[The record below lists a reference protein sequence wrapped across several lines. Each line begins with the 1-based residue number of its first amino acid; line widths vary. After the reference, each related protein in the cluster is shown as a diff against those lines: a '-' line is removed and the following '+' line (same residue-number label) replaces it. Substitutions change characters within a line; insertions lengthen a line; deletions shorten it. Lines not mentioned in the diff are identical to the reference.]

1 VSAQAVKIG
10 GLPDDLDDLD
20 FNSMAIGEDLVSQP
34 AIFDTGA
41 SHGFTG
47 SKSFLHNFHSLSK
60 PIPVS
65 VATSNGGS
73 SFISDFGD
81 LKFLVPCGNII
92 VLRQVLYCE
101 QAKATLLSME
111 ALRKANALVSYDN
124 HVDSFVISDQAG
136 NTLFHCPL
144 EPNCNLWILPY
155 CFIPCDDPSGN
166 SQQLFQFFHTSTTV
180 PIVPESSSD
189 DDPVF
194 PSTLDSL
201 DDVDDVTHANKKTRV
216 PKTNITDVALSQDE
230 LADYS
235 KQPVTDLPGYKW
247 QPADLSKD
255 ELTLLYYHRIFGHA
269 GLCHIWR
276 IIKFKLRSGLPE
288 QLPAG
293 KIHCP
298 VCAISNSMRI
308 NPLTSTNQEVERLD
322 IFAVDLIGP
331 FQVDSFNGGKYVMT
345 MRDVATGY
353 CFVRILTH
361 KWEATGHIISI
372 IDKVKNFTENKV
384 KTLWNDNGGKYVNN
398 ELATYLDKKG
408 IVAKQA
414 LPYHHYQNGVI

>member
-1 VSAQAVKIG
+1 
-10 GLPDDLDDLD
+10 
-20 FNSMAIGEDLVSQP
+20 
-34 AIFDTGA
+34 
-41 SHGFTG
+41 
-47 SKSFLHNFHSLSK
+47 
-60 PIPVS
+60 
-65 VATSNGGS
+65 
-73 SFISDFGD
+73 
-81 LKFLVPCGNII
+81 
-92 VLRQVLYCE
+92 
-101 QAKATLLSME
+101 
-111 ALRKANALVSYDN
+111 
-124 HVDSFVISDQAG
+124 
-136 NTLFHCPL
+136 
-144 EPNCNLWILPY
+144 
-155 CFIPCDDPSGN
+155 
-166 SQQLFQFFHTSTTV
+166 
-180 PIVPESSSD
+180 
-189 DDPVF
+189 
-194 PSTLDSL
+194 
-201 DDVDDVTHANKKTRV
+201 
-216 PKTNITDVALSQDE
+216 
-230 LADYS
+230 
-235 KQPVTDLPGYKW
+235 VTDLPGYKW

-269 GLCHIWR
+269 GLRHIWR

-331 FQVDSFNGGKYVMT
+331 FQVDSVNGGKYVMT